1 MPSLTLYMLLWVI
14 TLVSSSSSAPLPL
27 PTLVSSSSSAP
38 PPLPPHPRLL
48 LTPDR
53 VTTITN
59 FIKTNPQARSYFTNL
74 TAQAAAILPMPPVPW
89 PSDGNVLLAARQA
102 LVRTYV
108 LGLMWRLT
116 LNDSYAKRGVAE
128 LLVFTTQWP
137 NWQPI
142 ENQLVMGEMSH
153 AAGIGLD
160 WFHDFLGAAD
170 REAITAGL
178 LERGL
183 SHFASVYATG
193 GEWWTCT
200 SSNWCSVTNSGAGL
214 AALAL
219 LGEAEAPPWINAL
232 LTNATLNIKCSA
244 AAPVA
249 LGTGGGLASGVWW
262 EGPMYSGY
270 TLSYVLP
277 FATALS
283 EVMGDTSLFDL
294 PGLTDAPLF
303 QVASMD
309 AQWRYFN
316 WADSEETQ
324 ETLAMLLSTA
334 ERSGEVGTAYALRAR
349 LDSSPVS
356 PTDFVAC
363 SARCALEFPH
373 ALLYFSAAGEEA
385 DRDALP
391 LDIAYPQKMLATMR
405 SGWGLNDTFVGFRAG
420 SNCSWGHGD
429 LDAGSF
435 VFTWGGVRWFSELG
449 ADNYGLPG
457 YFGGGRFQ
465 WYRKNSRGHNT
476 LQFNN
481 TIHDS
486 HACVAGTGDASAPAS
501 YMAAFSSTA
510 PSAKIFPGPPE
521 HPLGACPLQGQAV
534 CAVCNMTGA
543 FALQGLAA
551 ANRTLAL
558 DAATRTTLTVS
569 DRWTLGQGT
578 VPPHPPSA
586 TASFHTFA
594 TQVSLNADGQ
604 GVVLQQGGLA
614 VSARMG
620 PNSPCTV
627 ATWALTQVRLDAPQN
642 PTDGLTRID
651 VTVDPRTCK
660 GLDVII
666 SPR

>member
-1 MPSLTLYMLLWVI
+1 MLSPVLYVLWVI
-14 TLVSSSSSAPLPL
+14 IPLVSCS
-27 PTLVSSSSSAP
+27 PTP
-38 PPLPPHPRLL
+38 PPLPPHPRLV

-53 VTTITN
+53 VTTLLN
-59 FIKTNPQARSYFTNL
+59 VIKTNSQAQSYFDSVA
-74 TAQAAAILPMPPVPW
+74 AQAAAILPLPPLPW
-89 PSDGNVLLAARQA
+89 PSDGNVLIAARMA

-116 LNDSYAKRGVAE
+116 KNETFAARGVAE
-128 LLVFTTQWP
+128 LQVYTTQWP
-137 NWQPI
+137 NWQPLA
-142 ENQLVMGEMSH
+142 NQLVMGEMSH
-153 AAGIGLD
+153 AAAIGLD
-160 WFHDFLGAAD
+160 WFHDALSVGD

-178 LERGL
+178 VERGL
-183 SHFASVYATG
+183 ANFASVYATG

-219 LGEAEAPPWINAL
+219 LGEAESPPWINAL
-232 LTNATLNIKCSA
+232 LVNATQNVKCSV
-244 AAPVA
+244 AAPPA

-270 TLSYVLP
+270 TLSNVLP
-277 FATALS
+277 FATALGS
-283 EVMGDTSLFDL
+283 VVGDTSLLDL

-334 ERSGEVGTAYALRAR
+334 ERSGEVGTAFALRAR
-349 LDSSPVS
+349 LDSSPVP
-356 PTDFVAC
+356 PTDFLAC

-373 ALLYFSAAGEEA
+373 ALLYFSAAGGAA

-391 LDIAYPQKMLATMR
+391 LDIAYPPKMLATMR

-435 VFTWGGVRWFSELG
+435 VYTWGGVRWVSDLG

-486 HACVAGTGDASAPAS
+486 HACIAGTGDASAPATW
-501 YMAAFSSTA
+501 MAAFSSSA
-510 PSAKIFPGPPE
+510 PSARIFPPGPE
-521 HPLGACPLQGQAV
+521 GHPLGACPLQQGQGQQQAAV
-534 CAVCNMTGA
+534 CAVSNMTGA
-543 FALQGLAA
+543 FALQGVAA

-558 DAATRTTLTVS
+558 DAATRTTLFVS
-569 DRWTLGQGT
+569 DRWTLAQGA
-578 VPPHPPSA
+578 VHPPFA

-594 TQVSLNADGQ
+594 TQVTLDADGQ
-604 GVVLQQGGLA
+604 GVLLQQQGGLA
-614 VSARMG
+614 VSVRMG
-620 PNSPCTV
+620 PHSPCTG
-627 ATWALTQVRLDAPQN
+627 AHWALTEVRLAAPQN
-642 PTDGLTRID
+642 PTDGLTRVD
-651 VTVDPRTCK
+651 VTVDPRTCS
-660 GLDVII
+660 GLDVVIL
-666 SPR
+666 PRA

>member
-1 MPSLTLYMLLWVI
+1 MPSLVLHVLLWVL
-14 TLVSSSSSAPLPL
+14 TLVSCLPAP
-27 PTLVSSSSSAP
+27 S
-38 PPLPPHPRLL
+38 PLPPHPRLL

-53 VTTITN
+53 VAAITT
-59 FIKTNPQARSYFTNL
+59 FIKTDAQARSYFDSV
-74 TAQAAAILPMPPVPW
+74 TAQAAAILPLPPVPW
-89 PSDGNVLLAARQA
+89 PSDGNALIPARMA

-116 LNDSYAKRGVAE
+116 MNETFAARGVAE
-128 LLVFTTQWP
+128 LQEFTTQWP
-137 NWQPI
+137 NWQPVA
-142 ENQLVMGEMSH
+142 NQLVMGELSH
-153 AAGIGLD
+153 ATAIGLD
-160 WFHDFLGAAD
+160 WFHDFLSAAD

-183 SHFASVYATG
+183 AHFAAVYASG

-219 LGEAEAPPWINAL
+219 LGEAESPPWVDALLVNATQNVKCSVAAPP
-232 LTNATLNIKCSA
+232 
-244 AAPVA
+244 A

-270 TLSYVLP
+270 TLSNFLP
-277 FATALS
+277 FAMALGA
-283 EVMGDTSLFDL
+283 VTGDTSLLDL

-349 LDSSPVS
+349 LDSSPVP
-356 PTDFVAC
+356 PTDFLAC

-373 ALLYFSAAGEEA
+373 ALLYFSAAGGAA

-391 LDIAYPQKMLATMR
+391 LDIAYPQKMLTTMR
-405 SGWGLNDTFVGFRAG
+405 SGWGANDTFVGFRAG

-435 VFTWGGVRWFSELG
+435 VYTWGGVRWVSELG

-476 LQFNN
+476 LQFNG

-486 HACVAGTGDASAPAS
+486 RACVAGTGDASAPAS
-501 YMAAFSSTA
+501 WMAAFSSTA
-510 PSAKIFPGPPE
+510 PSARVFPSGPTG
-521 HPLGACPLQGQAV
+521 HPLGACPLQQQGQGQQQGV

-543 FALQGLAA
+543 FALQGVAA

-558 DAATRTTLTVS
+558 DEASRTTLLGS
-569 DRWTLGQGT
+569 DRWALL
-578 VPPHPPSA
+578 VPGMGIPPPPPTA
-586 TASFHTFA
+586 TASLHTFA
-594 TQVSLNADGQ
+594 TQVTLDADGQ

-614 VSARMG
+614 VCARLG
-620 PNSPCTV
+620 PHSPCTGAV
-627 ATWALTQVRLDAPQN
+627 WALTQVSLAAPQN
-642 PTDGLTRID
+642 PTDGLTRVD
-651 VTVDPRTCK
+651 VTVDPRTCS

-666 SPR
+666 SPRI